1 MIKYRS
7 MRSLYGC
14 EDNLE
19 EDAMSRFKNEAS
31 LPVLHEKG
39 VFIRDLWATDRI
51 VEKLIE
57 IFPDPVAIINCDGEF
72 LKINEK
78 LAKMFQVNR
87 KDLIGR
93 RITDVVEFLEDASFT
108 SNFPDSLFA
117 ETAQEPLKFD
127 VFLKKRR
134 INVED
139 IAYNLTLGNDA
150 KILLVFNASREKDK
164 TLARLIE
171 ERTRDLMKNAEELR
185 SIFEYSPDAMVVTA
199 LDGTIINC
207 NQAMLE
213 IYHFPSKEEVIG
225 KNIVELAS
233 PKDRK
238 RIKEELERA
247 FSEGSVKNVEYTFL
261 TEDGYEFPV
270 EFSASVVLN
279 AERNPT
285 LFVIETKDITEHKT
299 MEKQLKQYSEH
310 LEKII
315 EEKTKQLREA
325 ERLAAIGELAAMVG
339 HDLRNPLMGIAGAVY
354 YLKQKI
360 GSTADEKIRE
370 MLSIIKECIDY
381 SNKIVND
388 LLDYSGDVKL
398 ELEETNPRRI
408 TVEALSQISIPD
420 NIKVINSVKAEPM
433 IKVDVN
439 KIKRVIV
446 NIVKNAIDAMPNGGT
461 LKIKSRS
468 VKGEWKISFSDTGAG
483 MPEEIKEKLGKPLFT
498 TKAKGMGLGLAICK
512 RIVEAHE
519 GSISVKSSLGK
530 GTTLTLSIPLNL
542 RVKKES

>member
-1 MIKYRS
+1 
-7 MRSLYGC
+7 
-14 EDNLE
+14 
-19 EDAMSRFKNEAS
+19 
-31 LPVLHEKG
+31 
-39 VFIRDLWATDRI
+39 
-51 VEKLIE
+51 
-57 IFPDPVAIINCDGEF
+57 
-72 LKINEK
+72 
-78 LAKMFQVNR
+78 
-87 KDLIGR
+87 
-93 RITDVVEFLEDASFT
+93 
-108 SNFPDSLFA
+108 
-117 ETAQEPLKFD
+117 
-127 VFLKKRR
+127 
-134 INVED
+134 
-139 IAYNLTLGNDA
+139 
-150 KILLVFNASREKDK
+150 
-164 TLARLIE
+164 
-171 ERTRDLMKNAEELR
+171 
-185 SIFEYSPDAMVVTA
+185 
-199 LDGTIINC
+199 
-207 NQAMLE
+207 
-213 IYHFPSKEEVIG
+213 
-225 KNIVELAS
+225 
-233 PKDRK
+233 
-238 RIKEELERA
+238 
-247 FSEGSVKNVEYTFL
+247 
-261 TEDGYEFPV
+261 
-270 EFSASVVLN
+270 
-279 AERNPT
+279 
-285 LFVIETKDITEHKT
+285 

>member
-1 MIKYRS
+1 
-7 MRSLYGC
+7 
-14 EDNLE
+14 
-19 EDAMSRFKNEAS
+19 MSRFKNEAS
-31 LPVLHEKG
+31 LPVLHEKR
-39 VFIRDLWATDRI
+39 VFMRDLWATDRI

-78 LAKMFQVNR
+78 LAKMFQVDR

-93 RITDVVEFLEDASFT
+93 RITDVVEFLEDTSFT
-108 SNFPDSLFA
+108 SNFPGSLFA

-127 VFLKKRR
+127 VLLKKRR
-134 INVED
+134 INVEAV
-139 IAYNLTLGNDA
+139 AYNLTLGNDT

-354 YLKQKI
+354 YLKQKL